1 MKSVIKYLRDYTE
14 SQITLHIFTSNSKK
28 KRKYIMAKELKHINT
43 TLLLEVFGNDK
54 EIICDMIDV
63 FISMSNEYFG
73 DIKNS
78 YVSKNWFDLGLITH
92 KAKASCRTMGLSNL
106 GNSLDNIENNAKG
119 ISYKELNESRDLTP
133 DKEKLYKA
141 MLREGQQNGDLNII
155 DKEMKFVIA
164 NFEEAVDELTSF
176 KNDIDKHL

>member
-1 MKSVIKYLRDYTE
+1 MKSVIKYLGDYTE

-28 KRKYIMAKELKHINT
+28 RKNIMTKELKHINT
-43 TLLLEVFGNDK
+43 TLLLEVFGDDK
-54 EIICDMIDV
+54 EIICDMIEV
-63 FISMSNEYFG
+63 FISMSNEYFK
-73 DIKNS
+73 DIKDS
-78 YVSKNWFDLGLITH
+78 YALKNWFELGLITH
-92 KAKASCRTMGLSNL
+92 KAKASCKTMGLSDL

-119 ISYKELNESRDLTP
+119 IAYKELNESRDLTP

-141 MLREGQQNGDLNII
+141 MLREGQQDGDLDII
-155 DKEMKFVIA
+155 DNEMKFVIA